1 MKTYEYKTDKESL
14 FNWLTLPRSVY
25 YYKPTCGKPGIKAST
40 HTKLNDGRSVE
51 NKIVVDDIRTVL
63 SNEFICYGYETVSVV
78 LKNKGYIINKKK
90 VYRLM
95 NENNLLLGKVIKTSG
110 KRDFVKH
117 RKIKSTYPMEYLC
130 LDIKFVWIPSES
142 RHYYLLTILDIYS
155 RKAIEWIFQRN
166 IRKIDVINLFR
177 KINLKYGIKGV
188 TIRNDNGSQF
198 IANDVKA
205 FLRTAEAKQE
215 FTHIATPEENAYIE
229 AFHSL
234 LQREVIERFE
244 FADAYDAKL
253 TIDAYMEHYNSVRL
267 HGAIG
272 RITPN
277 TKWEL
282 GMALSPIKRNIV
294 GTNYLYEEQSENEN
308 LLHNQFVKS
317 VQLIGG

>member
-1 MKTYEYKTDKESL
+1 MKLYEYKIDKGSL
-14 FNWLTLPRSVY
+14 FNWLTLSRSVY

-40 HTKLNDGRSVE
+40 HTMRNDGCKVE
-51 NKIVVDDIRTVL
+51 NKMVVEDIRTIL

-117 RKIKSTYPMEYLC
+117 RKITAAYPMEFLC
-130 LDIKFVWIPSES
+130 LDIKFVWVPKES

-155 RKAIEWIFQRN
+155 RRAIEWIFQRN

-205 FLRTAEAKQE
+205 FLRAAEAKQE

-229 AFHSL
+229 AFHSI

-244 FADAYDAKL
+244 FTDAYDTKL
-253 TIDAYMEHYNSVRL
+253 TIDAYMEHYNDVRL

-277 TKWEL
+277 QKWEI
-282 GMALSPIKRNIV
+282 GMAFSPIKQDLEE
-294 GTNYLYEEQSENEN
+294 TNYICKEQSENEI

>member
-1 MKTYEYKTDKESL
+1 MNTCEYKTDKGSL
-14 FNWLTLPRSVY
+14 LNWLALPRSVY
-25 YYKPTCGKPGIKAST
+25 YYKPTLGKPGIKAST
-40 HTKLNDGRSVE
+40 HTTTTDGRSVE
-51 NKIVVDDIRTVL
+51 NRIVVDDIRSVL

-117 RKIKSTYPMEYLC
+117 RKIKAEYPMEYLC

-205 FLRTAEAKQE
+205 FLRAAEAKQE

-229 AFHSL
+229 AFHSI

-244 FADAYDAKL
+244 FTDAYDAKL
-253 TIDAYMEHYNSVRL
+253 TLDAYMLHYNNVRL

-277 TKWEL
+277 TKWEI
-282 GMALSPIKRNIV
+282 GMAISPIKREIE
-294 GTNYLYEEQSENEN
+294 GSNYLCDEQSKNEN

-317 VQLIGG
+317 VQVIGG